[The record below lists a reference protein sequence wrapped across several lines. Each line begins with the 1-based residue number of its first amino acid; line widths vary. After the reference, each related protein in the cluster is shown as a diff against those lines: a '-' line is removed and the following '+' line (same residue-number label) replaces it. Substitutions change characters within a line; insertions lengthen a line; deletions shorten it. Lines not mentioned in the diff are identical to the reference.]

1 MKGYLSKFFYVLSG
15 RRRQLALLMLFA
27 VVSSVLEAL
36 GLGMIGPFIAVAT
49 DAERNRPLIE
59 FMSQQLGS
67 VGLKNASD
75 DQIRLFLG
83 GAVILAF
90 YIKSILGF
98 SVQRYI
104 HRFGAMQR
112 RWIAARLMYSYSRA
126 PYTYHL
132 KHNSAELV
140 QTVVNET
147 EIFSQMALLPLLFA
161 VSNVLIILTIVTLL
175 MVTNAYAV
183 FAVAG
188 IVGVAFG
195 LLQQFKTRISQWG
208 HDRTESFEE
217 SIRVLNDSFG
227 GVKEIRVL
235 GCEPYF
241 EQQVDREF
249 KRYAISGSSFYAFSN
264 LPRYLMEAF
273 LITFLVIFTWAF
285 LAFDKGNSGS
295 LNAVLG
301 IFAMSSIRLL
311 PCVGT
316 VIGGTSQVRYAG
328 SALDKIYFALKE
340 LEAIPDANILSL
352 RSSPETWMGSRPAIP
367 VMSFQDQVEVSN
379 IVYHY
384 PDIPDPALDQVSF
397 TFRKGEAIALIGR
410 SGAGKTTLVD
420 LILGLLTPE
429 TGDIKVDGVS
439 IYGQLRSWQHLVGY
453 VPQSIYLTED
463 SLLRNVAFGVPDH
476 LIDHEQMQRALEAA
490 QLLELVERLPQG
502 VNTVV
507 GERGMRLSGG
517 QRQRVGIARALYH
530 DRQIL
535 ILDEATAALDNET
548 ESLVSDAVKAL
559 GGQKTLI
566 IIAHRLTTI
575 KHCDRVYLMDAG
587 KIIKTG
593 SYESVVLE
601 QGLANELDKAGSD
614 RSAS

>member
-1 MKGYLSKFFYVLSG
+1 MRGYLAKFFYVLSG
-15 RRRQLALLMLFA
+15 RRRQLALLIAFA
-27 VVSSVLEAL
+27 VLSSVLEAV
-36 GLGMIGPFIAVAT
+36 GLGMVGPFIAVAT
-49 DAERNRPLIE
+49 DVERSRPLID
-59 FMSQQLGS
+59 FMSNLLGQ
-67 VGLKNASD
+67 VGLKNPSH
-75 DQIRLFLG
+75 DQIRMVLG
-83 GAVILAF
+83 SVVIVAF
-90 YIKSILGF
+90 YIKSFISF

-112 RWIAARLMYSYSRA
+112 RWIAARLMYAYSRA

-147 EIFSQMALLPLLFA
+147 EVFSQMALLPLLFA
-161 VSNVLIILTIVTLL
+161 FSNVLIILAIVTLL
-175 MVTNAYAV
+175 IWTNAFAV

-188 IVGVAFG
+188 IVGVSFG
-195 LLQQFKTRISQWG
+195 LLQQFKTRIGQWG
-208 HDRTESFEE
+208 RDRTESFEE
-217 SIRVLNDSFG
+217 SIRILNDSFG

-264 LPRYLMEAF
+264 LPRYMMEAF
-273 LITFLVIFTWAF
+273 LITFLVLFTWAF

-295 LNAVLG
+295 LNSVLG

-316 VIGGTSQVRYAG
+316 VVNGTSQVRYAG
-328 SALDKIYFALKE
+328 SALDKIYLALRE
-340 LEAIPDANILSL
+340 LEALPDTHVVSL
-352 RSSPETWMGSRPAIP
+352 RSDPETWMGSRRPATP
-367 VMSFQDQVEVSN
+367 MAFQHQIEVSN

-384 PDIPDPALDQVSF
+384 PEIPDPALDKISF
-397 TFRKGEAIALIGR
+397 KFNRGEAIALIGR

-429 TGDIKVDGVS
+429 SGDIRVDGVS
-439 IYGQLRSWQHLVGY
+439 IYGQLRSWQQLVGY

-463 SLLRNVAFGVPDH
+463 TLLRNIAFGVPDH
-476 LIDHEQMQRALEAA
+476 LVNHEQIQLALEAA
-490 QLLELVERLPQG
+490 QLVELVERLPKG
-502 VNTVV
+502 IHTVV

-575 KHCDRVYLMDAG
+575 QHCDRVYLMDSG
-587 KIIKTG
+587 KIVKTG
-593 SYESVVLE
+593 TYESVVLE
-601 QGLANELDKAGSD
+601 QGLKTDLEPTISD
-614 RSAS
+614 

>member
-1 MKGYLSKFFYVLSG
+1 MQGYLTRFFYVLSG
-15 RRRQLALLMLFA
+15 RRRQLALLMAFA
-27 VVSSVLEAL
+27 VLSSVLEAF
-36 GLGMIGPFIAVAT
+36 GLGMVGPFIAVAT
-49 DAERNRPLIE
+49 DAERNKPLIDLMTH
-59 FMSQQLGS
+59 FLSSVGVQNPRDYVLVLLGGS
-67 VGLKNASD
+67 V
-75 DQIRLFLG
+75 I
-83 GAVILAF
+83 IAF
-90 YIKSILGF
+90 YVKSILSF

-104 HRFGAMQR
+104 HEFGAMQR

-147 EIFSQMALLPLLFA
+147 EVFSQMALLPLLFA
-161 VSNVLIILTIVTLL
+161 VSNVLIILAIVTLL
-175 MVTNAYAV
+175 MITNAFAV

-188 IVGVAFG
+188 IVGVSFG
-195 LLQQFKTRISQWG
+195 LLQQFKTRIGQWG
-208 HDRTESFEE
+208 RDRNESFEE
-217 SIRVLNDSFG
+217 SIRILNDSFG

-264 LPRYLMEAF
+264 LPRYMMEAF
-273 LITFLVIFTWAF
+273 LITFLVLFTWAF

-295 LNAVLG
+295 LNSVLG

-316 VIGGTSQVRYAG
+316 VVNGTSQVRYAG
-328 SALDKIYFALKE
+328 SALDKIYLALKE
-340 LEAIPDANILSL
+340 LEALPDNNIISL
-352 RSSPETWMGSRPAIP
+352 RSSPETWMGSRPTP
-367 VMSFQDQVEVSN
+367 SPMTFEKQVEVSD
-379 IVYHY
+379 ITYHY
-384 PDIPDPALDQVSF
+384 PEIVEPALDQISF
-397 TFRKGEAIALIGR
+397 TFQRGEAIALIGR

-420 LILGLLTPE
+420 LILGLLTPAS
-429 TGDIKVDGVS
+429 GDIKVDGVS
-439 IYGQLRSWQHLVGY
+439 IYGQLQSWQQLVGY

-463 SLLRNVAFGVPDH
+463 TLLRNIAFGVPDH
-476 LIDHEQMQRALEAA
+476 LVNHEQMQKALEAA
-490 QLLELVERLPQG
+490 QLVDLVKRLPQG
-502 VNTVV
+502 INTMV

-535 ILDEATAALDNET
+535 VLDEATAALDNET

-575 KHCDRVYLMDAG
+575 QHCDRVYLMESG
-587 KIIKTG
+587 RIIQTG
-593 SYESVVLE
+593 SYESVVVA
-601 QGLANELDKAGSD
+601 QGLATELDKAVSE
-614 RSAS
+614 R